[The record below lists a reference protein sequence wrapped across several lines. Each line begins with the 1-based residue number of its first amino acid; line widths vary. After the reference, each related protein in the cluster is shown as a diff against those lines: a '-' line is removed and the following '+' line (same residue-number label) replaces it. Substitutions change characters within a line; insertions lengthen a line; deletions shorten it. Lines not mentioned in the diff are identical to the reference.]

1 MGDLIA
7 ALTIFAKYQEP
18 TRWPTIC
25 SHDKL
30 TIVGVGCK
38 EVSDQDAARLEELGF
53 TWNEFDEAWIS
64 FRFGSA

>member
-30 TIVGVGCK
+30 AIVGVGLA

-53 TWNEFDEAWIS
+53 VWDEEDEVWAS